1 MIKHVCFLDNLMKCV
16 DAVLWR
22 DSRAGSSQACV
33 TTVRRDKLWAQRR
46 RRQDS
51 ISLPSGQMV
60 SSTTGDI
67 LSIYPP
73 HE

>member
-33 TTVRRDKLWAQRR
+33 MTVRRDNCGRNAVAVKTAFHCRLVKWSAQ
-46 RRQDS
+46 QQE
-51 ISLPSGQMV
+51 IF
-60 SSTTGDI
+60 
-67 LSIYPP
+67 
-73 HE
+73 